1 MKNGISP
8 GFACDGVSAN
18 MTKHFILITHP
29 HLVFFVITAH
39 SQKAAGIL
47 IFVILEMVSQF
58 LFSLPFFSQYELN
71 E

>member
-1 MKNGISP
+1 MESGISP
-8 GFACDGVSAN
+8 GFACGGVSAN
-18 MTKHFILITHP
+18 MTKHFILSAHP

-39 SQKAAGIL
+39 SQRAAGIL
-47 IFVILEMVSQF
+47 IFVILGMVSQF